1 MVSKD
6 VVETVDEVGAQAE
19 AMLFQLVKQM
29 IEQEGITEQ
38 LKADNRMKWIER
50 TNSIHRRAEEI
61 TLRNLWGECDVKIMV
76 EIMKEQQFLS
86 H

>member
-50 TNSIHRRAEEI
+50 TNSIHHRAEEI
-61 TLRNLWGECDVKIMV
+61 TLRNLWGGCGVKIMV
-76 EIMKEQQFLS
+76 EIMREQQFLS